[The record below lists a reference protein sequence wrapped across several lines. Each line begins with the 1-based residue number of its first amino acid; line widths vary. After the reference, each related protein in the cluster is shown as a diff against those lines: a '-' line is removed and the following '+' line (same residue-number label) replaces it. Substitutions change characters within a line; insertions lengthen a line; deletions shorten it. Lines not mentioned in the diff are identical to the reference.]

1 MLFFVWIMR
10 FKLHSALFLPLPLFF
25 LSIYLSFLPSFK
37 AHLPSGLCWEMPTL
51 LLLKSSAFPHRWN
64 ESQVKANGYR
74 QLRSLLPSRQQHLT
88 RSPKVVACHLSLPT
102 AKRGA
107 GAFPRQSHLGE
118 RQTLMKSA
126 IFLQNCFSWHLG
138 CDVTYKI
145 EALGECRCRFKH
157 WRRKGGKY
165 NPEFVGQ
172 GHRDNVRAEACCG
185 TYSGI
190 MLA

>member
-64 ESQVKANGYR
+64 ERQVKANGYR

-107 GAFPRQSHLGE
+107 QSVS
-118 RQTLMKSA
+118 KA
-126 IFLQNCFSWHLG
+126 IAPWGMADADEICNIPAKLFQLTFRMWCHLQNWGF
-138 CDVTYKI
+138 
-145 EALGECRCRFKH
+145 
-157 WRRKGGKY
+157 GG
-165 NPEFVGQ
+165 
-172 GHRDNVRAEACCG
+172 
-185 TYSGI
+185 
-190 MLA
+190 M